1 MQVLAIQVEVHT
13 ACVHFGPAKISVLS
27 ISNSPSHF
35 GTGLLLTV
43 RLILKCEFLLRLLVV
58 RNQQYFEAEVCAA
71 DYICPSRAQIG
82 NLQAIAQ
89 FLCNAS
95 KSLSGTLADVLSP
108 ARMIIFGT
116 VLTTLNKPMFAGSG
130 AVYAAFGTVATLYWV
145 TAGARSMRHC
155 SVAACGDSA
164 CEAVPRLRQSIKVAE
179 AFATTSSGTHI
190 MCCVSPT

>member
-1 MQVLAIQVEVHT
+1 MLV
-13 ACVHFGPAKISVLS
+13 
-27 ISNSPSHF
+27 
-35 GTGLLLTV
+35 TG
-43 RLILKCEFLLRLLVV
+43 
-58 RNQQYFEAEVCAA
+58 VCPCA
-71 DYICPSRAQIG
+71 AQIG

-145 TAGARSMRHC
+145 TAGARNPYT
-155 SVAACGDSA
+155 AC
-164 CEAVPRLRQSIKVAE
+164 RLFVGTVLNDKLWCVCLS
-179 AFATTSSGTHI
+179 AFALQAAFVATAIIEAHLTCCSS
-190 MCCVSPT
+190 PA